1 MARRRRLGKVA
12 INTSLMI
19 DTLIASLIVQKAPGI
34 INSLLFKDNP
44 TTGQTATLVGVGAAY
59 LYGMLMKNSNVAN
72 IGIALG
78 AVDFLSPFIDQA
90 MGSLGVGDYF
100 QLSDYG
106 NMGDY
111 VNDPSRRLTF
121 NQYADAY

>member
-90 MGSLGVGDYF
+90 MGSLGMGDYF
-100 QLSDYG
+100 ALNDYG
-106 NMGDY
+106 RLDEY
-111 VNDPSRRLTF
+111 TNDAGGRMTVH
-121 NQYADAY
+121 QYQDSY